1 MDQEL
6 KQRLVG
12 AIVITSLAAIF
23 VPMLFDDPVDDSGQL
38 MSELTLPPAPSMA
51 LDAESAKLPKSV
63 EDVMALPPP
72 AAIKKLQ
79 QQPTKKMPRWFVQVG
94 TFGDEKNALAIR
106 DKIRKQGFPVQINQK
121 SSEKGVLYRVQVGP
135 EIDRKRAEQLK
146 LKVSKLN
153 KVKAILTAAD
163 E

>member
-1 MDQEL
+1 MEQEL

-23 VPMLFDDPVDDSGQL
+23 VPMLFDDPVDETGQM
-38 MSELTLPPAPSMA
+38 MSELTLPPEPVTA
-51 LDAESAKLPKSV
+51 LNAASVKLPQSV
-63 EDVMALPPP
+63 DDVMALPAP

-79 QQPTKKMPRWFVQVG
+79 QQPTEKMPRWFVQVG
-94 TFGDEKNALAIR
+94 TFGDKNNALAIR
-106 DKIRKQGFPVQINQK
+106 DKIRKQGFAVQIKQTVGG
-121 SSEKGVLYRVQVGP
+121 KGTLYRVQVGP

-146 LKVSKLN
+146 LKVSQLN
-153 KVKAILTAAD
+153 KIKAILTAVD